1 MKLTYRHTL
10 IASCTGYVCQAIVN
24 NLGPL
29 LFVTFQREFAIS
41 LPSLALLI
49 TLNFGI
55 QLTVDLLA
63 VRFVDR
69 IGYRAAAVAAHLFCT
84 IGLLGMGVFPY
95 LMPKPYWGLLAAVV
109 INAIGGGLLEVI
121 VSPIVEAL
129 PGDRKASVMG
139 LLHSFYCWGYV
150 LVVLLSTLYFTLAG
164 IGQWRYLPLLWAA
177 IPLINC
183 FFFIKVPLRTLL
195 GDSASALPL
204 KALFSKKVF
213 WLFFLVMICSGAS
226 EQAMSQWA
234 SFFAEAGLGVS
245 KTLGDLLGPCA
256 FAILMGAARTIF
268 GLQGPGVKIEKALLV
283 SSVLCVLCYL
293 LAVFAP
299 SPLLSLLGCAFCG
312 MTVAVMWPG
321 TFSLASR
328 FFPLGGTAMFALLA
342 LAGDVGCAAGPAL
355 VGLIMNRFT
364 FNRGLLAAILFPA
377 LLGLCIFILPRFR
390 KGLYPIAQAEK
401 IG

>member
-1 MKLTYRHTL
+1 MYKLTYRHTL
-10 IASCTGYVCQAIVN
+10 AASCTGYVCQAIIN

-55 QLTVDLLA
+55 QLIVDLLS
-63 VRFVDR
+63 VRLVDR
-69 IGYRAAAVAAHLFCT
+69 IGYRAAAIAAHLFCT

-95 LMPKPYWGLLAAVV
+95 SMSNPYWGLLIAGV
-109 INAIGGGLLEVI
+109 INAVGGGLLEVI

-129 PGDRKASVMG
+129 PGDRKAGIMS

-150 LVVLLSTLYFTLAG
+150 LVVILSTLYFTLAG
-164 IGQWRYLPLLWAA
+164 IGQWRYLPMLWAL
-177 IPLINC
+177 IPLVNC
-183 FFFIKVPLRTLL
+183 FLFMLVPLRTLVE
-195 GDSASALPL
+195 DSTAVLPL
-204 KALFSKKVF
+204 KTLFSKKIF
-213 WLFFLVMICSGAS
+213 WIFFLVMICSGAS

-245 KTLGDLLGPCA
+245 KTMGDLLGPCA
-256 FAILMGAARTIF
+256 FALLMGIARTIF
-268 GLQGPGVKIEKALLV
+268 GLQGPKINIEKLLLV
-283 SSVLCVLCYL
+283 SSILCALCYL

-299 SPLLSLLGCAFCG
+299 TPLLSLLGCALCG
-312 MTVAVMWPG
+312 MTVAAMWPG

-342 LAGDVGCAAGPAL
+342 LAGDVGCAAGP
-355 VGLIMNRFT
+355 GLTGVIMNRFT
-364 FNRGLLAAILFPA
+364 FNRGLLTALLFPA
-377 LLGLCIFILPRFR
+377 LLGLCMLILSRFIRGGRGKRWRSL
-390 KGLYPIAQAEK
+390 
-401 IG
+401 